1 VRDWI
6 FKPNRRNRYVNWL
19 ALDSWIDSTLYSLY
33 ARFKD
38 RWANYN
44 NFFAGFRVNGARR
57 LAVEFLSEAATLG
70 TGGLA
75 IVLMFELP
83 AIELTKNPNWRT
95 GSEFSVTFL
104 DRYGN
109 DIGKR
114 GIQFSDAVPLEEI
127 PDTLI
132 KATMATEDR
141 RFFDHFGIDVLGTM
155 RAMVQNARANEV
167 VQGGSSIS
175 QQLAKNLFLSSER
188 SMQRKIREVYLA
200 LWLESHLTKKEILK
214 LYLDRAYL
222 GGGNFGVETASQ
234 FYFGKSVRDINLAE
248 SAILAG
254 LFKAPTKYA
263 PHSNP
268 AESRARTN
276 TVLSNLVEAGFMTEG
291 QVHAARL
298 NPAKVIDHEEDY
310 APNYF
315 LDWAYEEVQHLM
327 RGKGEYILTAR
338 TTVDVPL
345 QKLAEQTIDTTF
357 ETEAKYARA
366 SQAAL
371 VSMDTDGAVRVMV
384 GGRDYGDSQ
393 FNRASHG
400 ARQPGSSF
408 KPYVYL
414 TAIENGVRPNKV
426 MVDIPPTCGNW
437 SPSNYGGGASG
448 RSMTLYDALK
458 LSVNTIA
465 VKLSL
470 DIGREKVLE
479 VAHRIGLTAVKKTCP
494 MALGDA
500 NIAPLDHTAGFAVFA
515 NGGKAVKPYAVLEL
529 RNTRDELVYSRERDE
544 PPPAQ
549 IFKRE
554 DIEILNT
561 MLEKVVSE
569 GTGTA
574 AKLDFTTAAGKTGTS
589 TGPKDVWFVGFTGQY
604 VTGVWFGND
613 DFSEMVSGTT
623 VGHLS
628 APAWHR
634 YMAAAHTNMDIPQ
647 IPGLPL
653 HPRQVEERQRLADI
667 RRDDPGASATSGPG
681 TSDPTKRLP
690 ARTRKMLTSLSK
702 LLKDAPKLNTPDG
715 GPEKGASLDKLP
727 VRTQ

>member
-1 VRDWI
+1 MRDWI
-6 FKPNRRNRYVNWL
+6 TKPNRRNRQVNWL
-19 ALDSWIDSTLYSLY
+19 ALNSWINSTLYGLY

-38 RWANYN
+38 WWANYN
-44 NFFAGFRVNGARR
+44 NFFARFRVTGFRRFVTEIA
-57 LAVEFLSEAATLG
+57 SEALTLG
-70 TGGLA
+70 TAGLA

-95 GSEFSVTFL
+95 GSEFSVTIL

-109 DIGKR
+109 EVGKR
-114 GIQFSDAVPLEEI
+114 GIQFSDAVPLEEV

-141 RFFDHFGIDVLGTM
+141 RFFDHFGIDIIGTL
-155 RAMVQNARANEV
+155 RAIVQNARENAV
-167 VQGGSSIS
+167 VQGGSSLT
-175 QQLAKNLFLSSER
+175 QQLAKNLFLTSER
-188 SMQRKIREVYLA
+188 SLQRKIREVYLA

-222 GGGNFGVETASQ
+222 GGGTFGVEAASQ

-248 SAILAG
+248 SAVLAG

-268 AESRARTN
+268 AESHARTN

-291 QVHAARL
+291 QVHSARL
-298 NPAKVIDHEEDY
+298 NPAKIVDRQEVY
-310 APNYF
+310 VPNYF
-315 LDWAYEEVQHLM
+315 LDWAFEEVQRLM
-327 RGKGEYILTAR
+327 KGKGEFVLTAR

-345 QKLAEQTIDTTF
+345 QKLAEQAIETTF
-357 ETEAKYARA
+357 EREGRAARA

-371 VSMDTDGAVRVMV
+371 VSMDTDGAVRAMV

-393 FNRASHG
+393 FNRAAHG
-400 ARQPGSSF
+400 ERQPGSSF

-414 TAIENGVRPNKV
+414 TAIESGIRPNKV
-426 MVDIPPTCGNW
+426 MSDVAPTCGNW
-437 SPSNYGGGASG
+437 SPHNYGGGISG

-458 LSVNTIA
+458 LSINTIA

-470 DIGREKVLE
+470 DVGRDKLLE
-479 VAHRIGLTAVKKTCP
+479 NVHKLGLMSVRKTCS
-494 MALGDA
+494 MALGDSGV
-500 NIAPLDHTAGFAVFA
+500 APLDHTAGFAVFA
-515 NGGKAVKPYAVLEL
+515 NGGKAVKPYAILEL
-529 RNTRDELVYSRERDE
+529 RNTRDEVVYSRDRDE

-549 IFKRE
+549 IFARE
-554 DIEILNT
+554 HIEILNT

-569 GTGTA
+569 GTGQA
-574 AKLDFTTAAGKTGTS
+574 AKLDFTTAVGKTGTS
-589 TGPKDVWFVGFTGQY
+589 SGPRDVWFVGFTGQY

-613 DFSEMVSGTT
+613 DFSEMASGTT
-623 VGHLS
+623 GGHLA
-628 APAWHR
+628 APAWHE
-634 YMAAAHTNMDIPQ
+634 YMQSAHTSMDIPQ

-653 HPRQVEERQRLADI
+653 HPRQVEERQRLAEI
-667 RRDDPGASATSGPG
+667 RRDDPTAGSSQ
-681 TSDPTKRLP
+681 DPAKRLQ

-702 LLKDAPKLNTPDG
+702 ILKEAPKLQAAG
-715 GPEKGASLDKLP
+715 QEKGAVLDKLP

>member
-1 VRDWI
+1 MRDWI

-44 NFFAGFRVNGARR
+44 NFFAGFRVTGARR

-109 DIGKR
+109 EIGKR

-222 GGGNFGVETASQ
+222 GGGNFGVEAASQ

-248 SAILAG
+248 SAVLAG
-254 LFKAPTKYA
+254 LFKAPSKYA

-276 TVLSNLVEAGFMTEG
+276 QVLSNLVEAGFMTEG

-298 NPAKVIDHEEDY
+298 NPANIIDHEEDY

-315 LDWAYEEVQHLM
+315 LDWAYEEVQRLM
-327 RGKGEYILTAR
+327 RGKGEYVLTAR

-345 QKLAEQTIDTTF
+345 QKLAEQSIETAF
-357 ETEAKYARA
+357 ETDAKYARA
-366 SQAAL
+366 SQAVL
-371 VSMDTDGAVRVMV
+371 VSMDTDGAVRAMV

-393 FNRASHG
+393 FNRAVHG

-408 KPYVYL
+408 KPYIYL

-426 MVDIPPTCGNW
+426 VSDTAPTCGNW
-437 SPSNYGGGASG
+437 SPVNYGGGVSG

-458 LSVNTIA
+458 MSVNTIA

-470 DIGREKVLE
+470 DVGREKVLE
-479 VAHRIGLTAVKKTCP
+479 VAHRIGLTSVRKTCS
-494 MALGDA
+494 MALGDTG
-500 NIAPLDHTAGFAVFA
+500 IAPLDHAAGYAVFA
-515 NGGKAVKPYAVLEL
+515 NGGKAVKPYAVLDL

-561 MLEKVVSE
+561 MLQKVVEE
-569 GTGTA
+569 GTATA
-574 AKLDFTTAAGKTGTS
+574 AKLDFTNACGKTGTTS
-589 TGPKDVWFVGFTGQY
+589 GPKDVWFMGFTGQY

-613 DFSEMVSGTT
+613 DYSDMVSGTT
-623 VGHLS
+623 GGHMA
-628 APAWHR
+628 APAWRR
-634 YMAAAHTNMDIPQ
+634 YMVGAHTNMDIPQ

-653 HPRQVEERQRLADI
+653 HPRQIEERQRLADI
-667 RRDDPGASATSGPG
+667 RRDDPGASAASGPG

-702 LLKDAPKLNTPDG
+702 LLKDAPKLKTPDG

>member
-6 FKPNRRNRYVNWL
+6 FKPNRRNRHFNWL
-19 ALDSWIDSTLYSLY
+19 ALDSWIDSTLYGLY

-38 RWANYN
+38 WWANYN
-44 NFFAGFRVNGARR
+44 NFFARFRVTGLRR
-57 LAVEFLSEAATLG
+57 VIVELLSEAATLG

-75 IVLMFELP
+75 IVLMFEIP

-109 DIGKR
+109 EVGKR

-127 PDTLI
+127 PDTLV

-141 RFFDHFGIDVLGTM
+141 RFFDHFGIDVLGTA
-155 RAMVQNARANEV
+155 RAMIENARANEV
-167 VQGGSSIS
+167 VQGGSSLT

-188 SMQRKIREVYLA
+188 SIQRKIREVYLA
-200 LWLESHLTKKEILK
+200 LWLEAHLTKKEILK
-214 LYLDRAYL
+214 LYLDRSYL
-222 GGGNFGVETASQ
+222 GGGTFGVEAASQ

-248 SAILAG
+248 AAVLAG

-276 TVLSNLVEAGFMTEG
+276 QVLTNLVDAGFMTEG
-291 QVHAARL
+291 QVHSARL
-298 NPAKVIDHEEDY
+298 NPAKVVDRQEVYSPD
-310 APNYF
+310 YF
-315 LDWAYEEVQHLM
+315 LDWAFEEVQRLM
-327 RGKGEYILTAR
+327 KGKGEYVLTAR

-345 QKLAEQTIDTTF
+345 QKLAEEAIDATF
-357 ETEAKYARA
+357 ETEGRSTRA

-371 VSMDTDGAVRVMV
+371 VSMDTDGAVRAMV
-384 GGRDYGDSQ
+384 GGRDYGESQ

-414 TAIENGVRPNKV
+414 TAIENGIRPTKV
-426 MVDIPPTCGNW
+426 MSDVAPTCGNW
-437 SPSNYGGGASG
+437 SPTNYGGGVSG
-448 RSMTLYDALK
+448 RSMTLYEALMK
-458 LSVNTIA
+458 SVNTIA

-470 DIGREKVLE
+470 DVGREKVLE
-479 VAHRIGLTAVKKTCP
+479 TAHKIGLTAVRKTCS
-494 MALGDA
+494 MALGDTG
-500 NIAPLDHTAGFAVFA
+500 IAPLDHTAGFAVFA
-515 NGGKAVKPYAVLEL
+515 NGGMAVKPYAILEL
-529 RNTRDELVYSRERDE
+529 RNTRDEVVYSRERDE
-544 PPPAQ
+544 PPPARL
-549 IFKRE
+549 FKRE
-554 DIEILNT
+554 HIEILNT

-569 GTGTA
+569 GTGQA
-574 AKLDFTTAAGKTGTS
+574 AKLDFTIAAGKTGTS
-589 TGPKDVWFVGFTGQY
+589 SGPRDVWFAGFTGQY

-613 DFSEMVSGTT
+613 DYSEMASGTT
-623 VGHLS
+623 GGHLA
-628 APAWHR
+628 APAWHK

-653 HPRQVEERQRLADI
+653 HPRQIEERQRLAEI
-667 RRDDPGASATSGPG
+667 RRDDPTLGSGTGEPA
-681 TSDPTKRLP
+681 KRMP
-690 ARTRKMLTSLSK
+690 PRTRKMLTSLSK
-702 LLKDAPKLNTPDG
+702 LLKEAPKLQGPAG
-715 GPEKGASLDKLP
+715 APEKGAALDKPP

>member
-1 VRDWI
+1 MRDWI
-6 FKPNRRNRYVNWL
+6 FKPNRRNRYINWL

-38 RWANYN
+38 WWANYN
-44 NFFAGFRVNGARR
+44 SFFAGFRVTGFRR
-57 LAVEFLSEAATLG
+57 LAVEFLSEAATIG
-70 TGGLA
+70 TGGLL
-75 IVLMFELP
+75 IVLVFEIP

-104 DRYGN
+104 DRYGSE
-109 DIGKR
+109 IGKR

-132 KATMATEDR
+132 KAALATEDR
-141 RFFDHFGIDVLGTM
+141 RFFDHFGIDMLGTA
-155 RAMVQNARANEV
+155 RAVVEDARANGAI
-167 VQGGSSIS
+167 QGGSSIT

-188 SMQRKIREVYLA
+188 SISRKIKEVYLS
-200 LWLESHLTKKEILK
+200 LWIEAHLTKREILK

-222 GGGNFGVETASQ
+222 GGGNFGVEAASQ

-276 TVLSNLVEAGFMTEG
+276 QVLTNLVEAGFMTEG
-291 QVHAARL
+291 QVHSARL
-298 NPAKVIDHEEDY
+298 NPAKIIDHEQDY

-315 LDWAYEEVQHLM
+315 LDWAFEEVQRLM
-327 RGKGEYILTAR
+327 RGKGEFVLTAR
-338 TTVDVPL
+338 TTVDVSL
-345 QKLAEQTIDTTF
+345 QKLAEQTVDTTF

-371 VSMDTDGAVRVMV
+371 VSMDTDGAVRAMV

-414 TAIENGVRPNKV
+414 TGIENGLRPNKV
-426 MVDIPPTCGNW
+426 MTDTAPTCGNW
-437 SPSNYGGGASG
+437 SPSNYGGGVSG
-448 RSMTLYDALK
+448 RAMTLYDALK
-458 LSVNTIA
+458 MSVNTIA
-465 VKLSL
+465 VKISL
-470 DIGREKVLE
+470 DVGREKVLE
-479 VAHRIGLTAVKKTCP
+479 VAHRIGLAAVKKTCS

-500 NIAPLDHTAGFAVFA
+500 NISPLEHAAGFAVFA

-529 RNTRDELVYSRERDE
+529 RNTHDEVVYSRERDE

-589 TGPKDVWFVGFTGQY
+589 SGPKDVWFVGFTGQY

-613 DFSEMVSGTT
+613 DFSEMAAGTT
-623 VGHLS
+623 GGHLS

-634 YMAAAHTNMDIPQ
+634 YMVAAHTSMDIPQ

-653 HPRQVEERQRLADI
+653 HQRQVEERQRLAEMH
-667 RRDDPGASATSGPG
+667 RDDPNAGTSGASSA
-681 TSDPTKRLP
+681 DPSKRLP
-690 ARTRKMLTSLSK
+690 ARLRKMLTSLSK
-702 LLKDAPKLNTPDG
+702 FLKEVPKLK
-715 GPEKGASLDKLP
+715 GPEGSEKGASLDKPP

>member
-38 RWANYN
+38 WWANYN
-44 NFFAGFRVNGARR
+44 NFFAGFRVTGFRR
-57 LAVEFLSEAATLG
+57 LSVEFLSEAATIG
-70 TGGLA
+70 TCGLFV
-75 IVLMFELP
+75 VLMFEIP
-83 AIELTKNPNWRT
+83 ALELTKNPNWRT
-95 GSEFSVTFL
+95 GSEFSVTFQ

-109 DIGKR
+109 EIGKR

-141 RFFDHFGIDVLGTM
+141 RFFDHFGIDILGTA
-155 RAMVQNARANEV
+155 RAVVEDARANGAI
-167 VQGGSSIS
+167 QGGSSIT

-188 SMQRKIREVYLA
+188 SISRKIKEVYLA
-200 LWLESHLTKKEILK
+200 LWLETHLTKREILK

-222 GGGNFGVETASQ
+222 GGGTFGVEAASQ

-248 SAILAG
+248 AAILAG

-276 TVLSNLVEAGFMTEG
+276 QVLTNLVEAGFMTEG
-291 QVHAARL
+291 QVHSARL
-298 NPAKVIDHEEDY
+298 NTAKIIDHEEDY

-315 LDWAYEEVQHLM
+315 LDWAYEEVQRLM
-327 RGKGEYILTAR
+327 RGKGEFVLTAR

-345 QKLAEQTIDTTF
+345 QKLAEQTIETTF

-371 VSMDTDGAVRVMV
+371 VSMDTDGAVRAMV
-384 GGRDYGDSQ
+384 GGKDYGDSQ

-426 MVDIPPTCGNW
+426 MSDVAPTCGNW
-437 SPSNYGGGASG
+437 APSNYGGGVSG
-448 RSMTLYDALK
+448 RAMTLYDALK
-458 LSVNTIA
+458 MSVNTIA
-465 VKLSL
+465 VKISL
-470 DIGREKVLE
+470 DVGREKVLE
-479 VAHRIGLTAVKKTCP
+479 VAHRIGLASVKKTCS

-500 NIAPLDHTAGFAVFA
+500 NISPLEHTAGFAVFA
-515 NGGKAVKPYAVLEL
+515 NGGKAVKPYAILEL

-574 AKLDFTTAAGKTGTS
+574 AKLDFTVSAGKTGTS
-589 TGPKDVWFVGFTGQY
+589 SGPKDVWFMGFTGQY

-613 DFSEMVSGTT
+613 DFSEMAAGTT
-623 VGHLS
+623 GGHLS

-634 YMAAAHTNMDIPQ
+634 YMAAAHTSMDIPQ

-653 HPRQVEERQRLADI
+653 HPRQIEERQRLAEI
-667 RRDDPGASATSGPG
+667 HRDDPNAGSGG
-681 TSDPTKRLP
+681 ITTDPAKRLP

-702 LLKDAPKLNTPDG
+702 LLKEAPKLKALEG
-715 GPEKGASLDKLP
+715 ASEKGASLDKP
-727 VRTQ
+727 HVRTQ